1 VRVWRGPGI
10 ALVAVAV
17 GTGVLATGCSSLR
30 PDGGAAAA
38 VATRFHEDVRRGD
51 GRAACALLV
60 ESTAQELEQSGDEPC
75 PRALMAARLPDA
87 EDVRGTDAYGRAARV
102 RMDHDVVFLA
112 VVGNRWQVRA
122 AGCTPDGQAPYQCA
136 VKGG

>member
-1 VRVWRGPGI
+1 M
-10 ALVAVAV
+10 ALAAVAV
-17 GTGVLATGCSSLR
+17 GTGALTTGCSSLR
-30 PDGGAAAA
+30 PDGAAAAA
-38 VATRFHEDVRRGD
+38 VAQRFHQDVRRGD
-51 GRAACALLV
+51 GRAACSLLV
-60 ESTAQELEQSGDEPC
+60 ESTAQELEQSGDAPC
-75 PRALMAARLPDA
+75 PQAVVAARLPDA
-87 EDVRGTDAYGRAARV
+87 VGVRGTDAYGRAARV